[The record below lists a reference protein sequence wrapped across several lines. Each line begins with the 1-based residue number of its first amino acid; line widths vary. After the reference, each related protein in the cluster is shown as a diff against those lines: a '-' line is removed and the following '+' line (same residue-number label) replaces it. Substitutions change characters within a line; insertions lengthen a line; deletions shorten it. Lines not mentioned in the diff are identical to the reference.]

1 MKKKLT
7 ILLVIGLL
15 AGILSG
21 CTNEKATVTTTTY
34 TVKYLVEQLAGDRV
48 DIEYLSTDDFI
59 QRAKPVS
66 NYKEILEKTT
76 LLLYIG
82 GIEPY
87 FDVYTEVFT
96 DYSFEI
102 INLAS
107 LSAIYD
113 FKRYTTVDNVT
124 KESAYYEDP
133 LFQDVDIYGK
143 DPFIWIDPIAMSS
156 MAATIKDWLCAYY
169 PEDTLVFENNF
180 RRLQEDFVRM
190 DTEYQEL
197 KKLHDVKL
205 VTVTASFG
213 NWQKLYGI
221 DVYPLCLS
229 RYGALPTEEQLAYI
243 EKVITDNQVK
253 YIVHDSTLP
262 DDMQELYEKVKT
274 DLNLTEI
281 ELSSLSRLSDDD
293 VEKNRDYKTI
303 MYTNLTNLLDAF
315 RDNR

>member
-1 MKKKLT
+1 
-7 ILLVIGLL
+7 
-15 AGILSG
+15 
-21 CTNEKATVTTTTY
+21 
-34 TVKYLVEQLAGDRV
+34 
-48 DIEYLSTDDFI
+48 
-59 QRAKPVS
+59 
-66 NYKEILEKTT
+66 
-76 LLLYIG
+76 
-82 GIEPY
+82 
-87 FDVYTEVFT
+87 
-96 DYSFEI
+96 
-102 INLAS
+102 
-107 LSAIYD
+107 
-113 FKRYTTVDNVT
+113 
-124 KESAYYEDP
+124 
-133 LFQDVDIYGK
+133 
-143 DPFIWIDPIAMSS
+143 
-156 MAATIKDWLCAYY
+156 
-169 PEDTLVFENNF
+169 
-180 RRLQEDFVRM
+180 M

-303 MYTNLTNLLDAF
+303 MYTNLTNLLDVF